1 MANRRIKKKNKR
13 NEYTE
18 EVRVTNEELK
28 ENEIELNEDVENLEN
43 NQDDLIKEN
52 IEREVLNKNE
62 NIQEKKKDFLDS
74 IIKTDLIKINLKN
87 KFKKN
92 SDLNGKNKKENSY
105 NGDNS
110 YNNNSNE
117 VIISKVHKKKK
128 KIFLFSFVILILL
141 IVIVFSTFVISNKL
155 NSNVYKNIKCLD
167 VDFSNKTAEEVSKIL
182 EEKSAGTTAAR
193 IVEVFQKD
201 EKIYVVKSEEVD
213 LAIDVQQ
220 TSKKIFE
227 FGRNGNI
234 LENSYNIFKN
244 LFVTTSIE
252 PVYKYNEEKLDNI
265 IKNIDLSIKD
275 RFVDDSYN
283 LDEKTNKIII
293 KRGTSGNT
301 IEYDKEKG
309 KIFEALS
316 KNKSLIEIET
326 ITQKPAEIDVDKI
339 YSEVKKDP
347 TDAYMDR
354 TSSPVK
360 FVNEKTGYDFDK
372 ADLTKVLNQEENK
385 SEGKV
390 IEYALTVLQP
400 KVKLTDIT
408 YTLYKDKLAGYTTYF
423 DPGGPRANNLNIALN
438 YLNDKIIM
446 PGETFS
452 YNQAIGDT
460 TASKGYKEAATF
472 KAGKVVM
479 EMGGGICQTTSTL
492 YNVALMANMEIV
504 ERHQHGLPVGYV
516 PPSRDATVYSPVL
529 DFKFKNTRN
538 YPVKIST
545 SFSGSGSLNIS
556 IFGTKEEKEYEVV
569 LSSSYLSTI
578 PFTVQYVN
586 DNTIPVGQ
594 QVVSSPGVNGYTSEA
609 YITKKLNGVVV
620 SQTLLSKD
628 SYSAQARVIKVGVQ

>member
-1 MANRRIKKKNKR
+1 MSNKRMKKKNKR
-13 NEYTE
+13 IEFT
-18 EVRVTNEELK
+18 EELK
-28 ENEIELNEDVENLEN
+28 LTKENQNNIELNEKTEEEQEVLIQENNENEFSNDVEV
-43 NQDDLIKEN
+43 K
-52 IEREVLNKNE
+52 K
-62 NIQEKKKDFLDS
+62 EKKKDLLDA
-74 IIKTDLIKINLKN
+74 IIKKDLVKINLAN

-92 SDLNGKNKKENSY
+92 INLNEKKDEKNIYDENVDY
-105 NGDNS
+105 NVDNKGIIVNK
-110 YNNNSNE
+110 NN
-117 VIISKVHKKKK
+117 KKKK
-128 KIFLFSFVILILL
+128 KIFLFSFISI
-141 IVIVFSTFVISNKL
+141 IVIIIISFSVFVISNKL

-167 VDFSNKTAEEVSKIL
+167 VDFSNKTASEVSKIL
-182 EEKSAGTTAAR
+182 EEKSSVTTAAR
-193 IVEVFQKD
+193 VVEIYQKD
-201 EKIYVVKSEEVD
+201 EKIYTVKSEEVD
-213 LAIDVQQ
+213 LGIDVEQ
-220 TSKKIFE
+220 TSKKILE

-244 LFVTTSIE
+244 LFVTTTIE
-252 PVYKYNEEKLDNI
+252 PIYKYNEEKLDNI
-265 IKNIDLSIKD
+265 VKNIDLSVKD

-283 LDEKTNKIII
+283 VDEKTNKIII

-301 IEYDKEKG
+301 IDYDKEKI

-316 KNKSLIEIET
+316 KNKSLIEVET
-326 ITQKPAEIDVDKI
+326 ITKKPAEIDVDKI

-354 TSSPVK
+354 KSSPVK

-372 ADLTKVLNQEENK
+372 ADLTKILNQEENK
-385 SEGKV
+385 TEGKV
-390 IEYALTVLQP
+390 IEYSLTVLQP
-400 KVKLTDIT
+400 KIKLTDIT
-408 YTLYKDKLAGYTTYF
+408 YTLYKDKLSGYTTYF

-438 YLNDKIIM
+438 YLNDKIVM

-538 YPVKIST
+538 YPVKIVT
-545 SFSGSGSLNIS
+545 SFSSSGSLNIS
-556 IFGTKEEKEYEVV
+556 IFGTKEETEYEIS
-569 LSSSYLSTI
+569 LSSNTLSTI

-586 DNTIPVGQ
+586 DNTIPAGQ

-609 YITKKLNGVVV
+609 YITKKLNGTVV
-620 SQTLLSKD
+620 SQKLLSKD
-628 SYSAQARVIKVGVQ
+628 SYSAQPRVIKVGVQ